1 MIAVVYI
8 NHAIVSNS
16 CRLVTV
22 YLSVLSRLSMLDVD
36 LAILLYNIERRLRWF
51 T

>member
-8 NHAIVSNS
+8 YHAIISNA

-22 YLSVLSRLSMLDVD
+22 YLSVISRLSMLDVD
-36 LAILLYNIERRLRWF
+36 FAILLYNIERRL
-51 T
+51 